1 MVLMMQ
7 SGDGGG
13 GGTWLQ
19 VHTISATISVVVLLH
34 QEGASNELET
44 LKSSTL
50 TLHLPPI
57 SFPATFD

>member
-7 SGDGGG
+7 SGGG

-19 VHTISATISVVVLLH
+19 VHTIRATISVVVLLH

-44 LKSSTL
+44 LMSSTL

-57 SFPATFD
+57 SFPATFDKV

>member
-1 MVLMMQ
+1 MLLMMQ
-7 SGDGGG
+7 SGGGGG

-44 LKSSTL
+44 L
-50 TLHLPPI
+50 
-57 SFPATFD
+57 